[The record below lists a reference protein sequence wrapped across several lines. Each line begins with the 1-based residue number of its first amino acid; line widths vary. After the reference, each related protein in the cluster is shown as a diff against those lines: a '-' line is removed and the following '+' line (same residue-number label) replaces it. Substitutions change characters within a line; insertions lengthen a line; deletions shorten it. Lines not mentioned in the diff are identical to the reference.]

1 VWPTA
6 TGIWREW
13 TMGIALAPLV
23 AGRLAFDIRGGRD
36 ERQGQGRVR
45 IELNV

>member
-1 VWPTA
+1 VADA

-13 TMGIALAPLV
+13 TMGTAPLV